1 MLQSE
6 LFYCS
11 FFVKPTWSVSM
22 DEQTLNSSFVKVI
35 SYFHSGVFTT
45 LPYFSKTE
53 IIIRALIPYFVRR
66 ISNIV
71 RRISDFVALVFSC

>member
-1 MLQSE
+1 
-6 LFYCS
+6 
-11 FFVKPTWSVSM
+11 M
-22 DEQTLNSSFVKVI
+22 DEQTLNFSFVKVV
-35 SYFHSGVFTT
+35 SCFHSGVFTT
-45 LPYFSKTE
+45 LPYISKTE